1 MRKLVMTQFKYKTCK
16 NYQSEEIKYG
26 EDITFEGFPEKLE
39 LIIIEG
45 ITIIRMSRQGT
56 EDEQLSY
63 DRKLHTAVSKQ

>member
-1 MRKLVMTQFKYKTCK
+1 MTQLKCKTCK
-16 NYQSEEIKYG
+16 NCQSEEIKYG
-26 EDITFEGFPEKLE
+26 EKLE